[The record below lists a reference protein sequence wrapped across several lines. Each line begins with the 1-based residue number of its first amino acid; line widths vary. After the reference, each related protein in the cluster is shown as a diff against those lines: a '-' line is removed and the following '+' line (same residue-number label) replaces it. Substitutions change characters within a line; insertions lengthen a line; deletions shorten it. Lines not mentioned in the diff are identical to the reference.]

1 MADLTPTAGMLRIP
15 VQGAMLHT
23 PNQHARTV
31 QETTAARYVIAAETI
46 LLHLLQ
52 GAAHLQGAAPSAAQA
67 AAAVA
72 ALAAAGPEAAV
83 AVAHAVAEAAVE
95 DN

>member
-1 MADLTPTAGMLRIP
+1 MLRIP

-23 PNQHARTV
+23 PNQHARTA
-31 QETTAARYVIAAETI
+31 QETTAARYVTAATAAETI

-67 AAAVA
+67 AAAVV